1 MTPAVSRKLWRK
13 ANFLCHCST
22 SNKIDYGS
30 FCSVCSLLVPSTD
43 ATFITICPSYG
54 SPCLACQH
62 ASAIFQ
68 NRFEVSFET
77 FVNKWLPTS
86 SDLESSTDES
96 DK

>member
-1 MTPAVSRKLWRK
+1 MP
-13 ANFLCHCST
+13 
-22 SNKIDYGS
+22 
-30 FCSVCSLLVPSTD
+30 LLNPGN
-43 ATFITICPSYG
+43 G

-68 NRFEVSFET
+68 NRFKVSFET

>member
-1 MTPAVSRKLWRK
+1 ML
-13 ANFLCHCST
+13 H
-22 SNKIDYGS
+22 
-30 FCSVCSLLVPSTD
+30 LLQSALVMPLLN
-43 ATFITICPSYG
+43 PGNG

-68 NRFEVSFET
+68 NRFKVSFET